1 MDSIKYFNPKTISE
15 LNQLLEKLLVSDFNF
30 NIIINLDNLND
41 INFLTKIYKLL
52 NLLKKNKK
60 SLVVVSSDLIDK
72 QVNVVPTLLE
82 AYDIIELEEIE
93 RDLLLWWS

>member
-30 NIIINLDNLND
+30 NFIINLDNLND

-52 NLLKKNKK
+52 NLLKKK
-60 SLVVVSSDLIDK
+60 
-72 QVNVVPTLLE
+72 
-82 AYDIIELEEIE
+82 
-93 RDLLLWWS
+93 

>member
-1 MDSIKYFNPKTISE
+1 MDSIKYFNPKTSSE
-15 LNQLLEKLLVSDFNF
+15 LNQFIEKLLDSDFNF

-41 INFLTKIYKLL
+41 INFLTKIYNLL
-52 NLLKKNKK
+52 DLLKKNKK

-72 QVNVVPTLLE
+72 QVNVVPTLSE

-93 RDLLLWWS
+93 RDLLS

>member
-1 MDSIKYFNPKTISE
+1 MDSVKYFNPKTSSE
-15 LNQLLEKLLVSDFNF
+15 LNQLLEKLLVNDFNF

-41 INFLTKIYKLL
+41 ISFLTKIYNLL
-52 NLLKKNKK
+52 DLLKKNKK

-72 QVNVVPTLLE
+72 HVNVVPTLPE

-93 RDLLLWWS
+93 RDLLS

>member
-1 MDSIKYFNPKTISE
+1 MDSVKYFNPKTSSE
-15 LNQLLEKLLVSDFNF
+15 LNQLIEKLLASDFNY

-41 INFLTKIYKLL
+41 INLLIKIYNLL
-52 NLLKKNKK
+52 DLLKKNKK

-72 QVNVVPTLLE
+72 KVNVVPTLSE

-93 RDLLLWWS
+93 RDLLS

>member
-1 MDSIKYFNPKTISE
+1 MDSIKYFNPKTSSE
-15 LNQLLEKLLVSDFNF
+15 LNHHLEKLLVNDFNF

-41 INFLTKIYKLL
+41 ISFLTKIYNLL
-52 NLLKKNKK
+52 DLLKKNKK

-72 QVNVVPTLLE
+72 KVNVVPTLSE

-93 RDLLLWWS
+93 RDLLS

>member
-93 RDLLLWWS
+93 RDLLL

>member
-1 MDSIKYFNPKTISE
+1 MDSVKYFNPKTNSE
-15 LNQLLEKLLVSDFNF
+15 LNQLIEKLLASDFNY

-41 INFLTKIYKLL
+41 INFLIKIYNLL
-52 NLLKKNKK
+52 DLLKKNKK

-72 QVNVVPTLLE
+72 QVNVVPTLPE

-93 RDLLLWWS
+93 RDLLS

>member
-1 MDSIKYFNPKTISE
+1 MDSIKYLNPKTISE

-93 RDLLLWWS
+93 RDLLL

>member
-1 MDSIKYFNPKTISE
+1 MDSVKYFNPKTSSE
-15 LNQLLEKLLVSDFNF
+15 LNQLLEKLLVNDFNF

-41 INFLTKIYKLL
+41 ISSLTKIYNLL
-52 NLLKKNKK
+52 DLLKKNKK

-72 QVNVVPTLLE
+72 HVNVVPTLAE

-93 RDLLLWWS
+93 RDLLS